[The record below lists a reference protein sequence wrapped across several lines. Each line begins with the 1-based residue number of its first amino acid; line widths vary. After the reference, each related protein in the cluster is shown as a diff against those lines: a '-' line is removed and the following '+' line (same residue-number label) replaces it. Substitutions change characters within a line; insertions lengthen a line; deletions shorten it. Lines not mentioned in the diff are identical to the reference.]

1 MANAPSYP
9 LLRSGPLASLE
20 ALVTTLLPSFTDNE
34 VSEAYKNDSPVRD
47 ESSADSSLLPTL
59 RQPSRNDATS
69 YWNYDLSSKD
79 SQYIETLAMTIQTK
93 LDSFDRLQLVL
104 LLYLL
109 SNPIGTFIIFVNL
122 R

>member
-59 RQPSRNDATS
+59 RQPSRNDTTS